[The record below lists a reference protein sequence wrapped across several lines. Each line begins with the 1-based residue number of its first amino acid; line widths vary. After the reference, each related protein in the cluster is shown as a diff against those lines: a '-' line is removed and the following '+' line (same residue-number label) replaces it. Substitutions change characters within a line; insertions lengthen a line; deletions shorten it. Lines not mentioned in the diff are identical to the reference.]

1 MNTINNRRDQRLKHA
16 AKIRFFAVPNIERV
30 LEMRDFS
37 DSGLFLICPD
47 TTIINI
53 GDDVQVQTLE
63 IDDAPIVASKV
74 RRIEPHVGFAI
85 EFMLD

>member
-1 MNTINNRRDQRLKHA
+1 MSTHNKRRDQRLKHVV
-16 AKIRFFAVPNIERV
+16 KIKFFAVPNIEII

-47 TTIINI
+47 TNIIHI

-74 RRIEPHVGFAI
+74 RRIEQHVGFAI
-85 EFMLD
+85 EFILD